1 MPAVRHRPSGNGAT
15 DAYCGAMTSA
25 PSFHR
30 IAVVGAG
37 AVGSYFGAMLA
48 RAGRAVVLIGRA
60 PHVEAIRRDGLQLQT
75 QAGTESIRL
84 EADTRIAAVRCAD
97 LVLFCVKS
105 PDTEAVAREM
115 APHLDPGA
123 LVLSLQNGVD
133 NAATIARHVR
143 SAVVPSV
150 VYVATALPAPG
161 RVAHFGRG
169 DLVIGAKDPA
179 LQPRLQAVVELFAG
193 AQVPVV
199 VSDDVM
205 DALWRKLLLN
215 CAYNAIS
222 AVTQQPYGRM
232 AALPEVRAVMRDVV
246 EEVVS
251 VARADGQSLELDECL
266 QAVER
271 LAPAMPAQLSSTA
284 QDLARGK
291 PSEID
296 HLNGFVARRGA
307 ELGVPTPVNRTLH
320 ALVKLAEAA
329 REAGPRV
336 GIEPA

>member
-1 MPAVRHRPSGNGAT
+1 MNDP
-15 DAYCGAMTSA
+15 TS
-25 PSFHR
+25 FRR

-48 RAGRAVVLIGRA
+48 RAGRSVVLIGRA

-75 QAGTESIRL
+75 RSGTEAVRL
-84 EADTRIAAVRCAD
+84 EADTDITAVRGAD

-105 PDTEAVAREM
+105 PDTDAAAREL
-115 APHLDPGA
+115 APQLDPGA

-133 NAATIARHVR
+133 NAATIARHVAC
-143 SAVVPSV
+143 AVVPSV
-150 VYVATALPAPG
+150 VYVATSMPAPG
-161 RVAHFGRG
+161 TVAHFGRG
-169 DLVIGAKDPA
+169 DLVIGAKDAA
-179 LQPRLQAVVELFAG
+179 LQPRLQAVAALFGSAG
-193 AQVPVV
+193 VPVV

-205 DALWRKLLLN
+205 GELWRKLMLN

-222 AVTQQPYGRM
+222 AIAQQPYGRM
-232 AALPEVRAVMRDVV
+232 AALPEIRAVMR
-246 EEVVS
+246 EVVQEV
-251 VARADGQSLELDECL
+251 VAVAHADGQPLDLEACL
-266 QAVER
+266 QAMDK
-271 LAPAMPAQLSSTA
+271 LAPAMPAQYSSTA

-307 ELGVPTPVNRTLH
+307 ELGVPVPVNRTLH

-329 REAGPRV
+329 ARGGSA
-336 GIEPA
+336 EPQ